1 MLRIDFLKA
10 FLLGFENVIEIKK
23 KKLEK
28 SFWFFLR
35 NWKQT
40 QCKCIERNPQIKI
53 SIVPKNIR
61 KKTKK
66 EILNRKLISLKK
78 N

>member
-28 SFWFFLR
+28 KFLIFFEEL
-35 NWKQT
+35 
-40 QCKCIERNPQIKI
+40 
-53 SIVPKNIR
+53 
-61 KKTKK
+61 KT
-66 EILNRKLISLKK
+66 NAM
-78 N
+78 